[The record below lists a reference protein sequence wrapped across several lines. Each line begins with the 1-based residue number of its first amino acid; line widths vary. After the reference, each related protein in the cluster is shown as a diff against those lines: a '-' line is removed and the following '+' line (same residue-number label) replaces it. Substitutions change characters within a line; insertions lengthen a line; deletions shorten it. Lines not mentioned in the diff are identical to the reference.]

1 MPDYPPDQKLWRYMS
16 FSRFMWLLQRK
27 SLWIGRSDT
36 LNDPWEL
43 AINPTYLAE
52 TLARGPTPIGEERRP
67 TNEQHAAGVYQHWR
81 TTTFISCWCASKHE
95 SHALW
100 RVFCGD
106 KEGVAIQTTVG
117 ALEAHFGNVK
127 MRKVDYREPK
137 PLGRTL
143 THEDVALSK
152 RPFFNFENEA
162 RAIFRDDTPNP
173 KLDKGEFGFKFP
185 FDPAELLESVSVH
198 PEADISFYETVLWA
212 IDDHA
217 KPLSDKVSWSSMRE
231 RPPFQKPLPYTK
243 R

>member
-1 MPDYPPDQKLWRYMS
+1 MGDYPSGQKIWRYMS

-27 SLWIGRSDT
+27 LLWIGRADT

-52 TLARGPTPIGEERRP
+52 TLARAPITPIGVNRQKSNEE
-67 TNEQHAAGVYQHWR
+67 HAAGVYAYWR
-81 TTTFISCWCASKHE
+81 TSTFISCWCASEHE

-117 ALEAHFGNVK
+117 KIEEHFGNVQFK
-127 MRKVDYREPK
+127 QVKYEEPK

-143 THEDVALSK
+143 TIDDVTILK
-152 RPFFNFENEA
+152 RPFFDFEREA
-162 RAIFRDDTPNP
+162 RAVFRDDTPNP
-173 KLDKGEFGFKFP
+173 KLDKGEFGFTYP
-185 FDPAELLESVSVH
+185 FDPAEMLESVAIH
-198 PEADISFYETVLWA
+198 PEADRSFYETVLWA

-217 KPLSDKVSWSSMRE
+217 KSLRDKVSWSSMRE
-231 RPPFQKPLPYTK
+231 PPPFHK
-243 R
+243 